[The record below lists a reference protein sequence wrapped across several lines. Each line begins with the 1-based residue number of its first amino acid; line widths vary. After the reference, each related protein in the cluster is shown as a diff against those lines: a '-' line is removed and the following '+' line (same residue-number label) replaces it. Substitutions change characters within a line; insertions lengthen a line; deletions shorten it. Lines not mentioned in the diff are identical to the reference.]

1 MAYAEQTKVPVQV
14 TQAEIEKLAR
24 RYGAK
29 GFASAIDWKANRA
42 QVEFALEKRRV
53 RFSMTLPDEN
63 AMQAQRARW
72 RALLLVIKAKLEAV
86 ERGIETFD
94 EAFLAH
100 IVTKD
105 GRTYGEIH
113 LPQLEY
119 AHD

>member
-1 MAYAEQTKVPVQV
+1 MAYAEHTQVPVQV

-29 GFASAIDWKANRA
+29 GFASAIDWKTNRA
-42 QVEFALEKRRV
+42 QIEFALEKRRV
-53 RFSMTLPDEN
+53 RFSMQLPDEN

-72 RALLLVIKAKLEAV
+72 RALLLVIKAKLESV

-94 EAFLAH
+94 QAFMPH
-100 IVTKD
+100 IVMPD
-105 GRTYGEIH
+105 GKTFGEIH

-119 AHD
+119 HDD